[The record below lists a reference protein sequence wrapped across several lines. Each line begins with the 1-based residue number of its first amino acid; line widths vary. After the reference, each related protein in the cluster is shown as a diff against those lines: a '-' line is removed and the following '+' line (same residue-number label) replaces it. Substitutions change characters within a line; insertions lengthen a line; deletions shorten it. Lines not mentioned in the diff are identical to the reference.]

1 MKPVA
6 FTAEELEA
14 ISDWSESSQKLAR
27 EILGRYPEKRSA
39 VMPLLYVAMI
49 ENGYVTA
56 DGMSV
61 VAVLTGLTGAQ
72 VQAVASFYSMY
83 KREELGEYLIS
94 VCTSISCFL
103 LGADEVL
110 AAVEDETGVP
120 DGETGGDGKFTVEHV
135 ECNGACGGAPVVL
148 VNYEMV
154 EGVTPDKAR
163 ELVAWL
169 RDGGPDVV
177 STEEMQQLFGG
188 TKSFDWGVRET
199 EGAVLPVPA
208 FGPYGS
214 SRGLS

>member
-1 MKPVA
+1 MKPA
-6 FTAEELEA
+6 TLTTEEMEALEA
-14 ISDWSESSQKLAR
+14 WSKDSQKLAA

-39 VMPLLYVAMI
+39 VMPLLYVSMI

-56 DGMSV
+56 EGMTV
-61 VAVLTGLTGAQ
+61 VAALTGLTGAQ
-72 VQAVASFYSMY
+72 VQSVASFYSMY
-83 KREELGEYLIS
+83 KREELGEYLVS

-103 LGADEVL
+103 LGADDVL
-110 AAVEDETGVP
+110 AAVADESGVP
-120 DGETGGDGKFTVEHV
+120 DGETGADGKFTVEHV

-163 ELVAWL
+163 ELVRWL

-188 TKSFDWGVRET
+188 RKSFDWGVREP
-199 EGAVLPVPA
+199 EGAFLPIPA
-208 FGPYGS
+208 FGPYGTT
-214 SRGLS
+214 RGAK